1 MSGTGRF
8 VWAFCGLITVAS
20 KSRMVCFSL
29 CDENH
34 RPQVEV
40 QVEAGSASN
49 GKGNGSIQGGILHA

>member
-34 RPQVEV
+34 RPQAEV
-40 QVEAGSASN
+40 HVGFIAEVMLRTGSGFREA
-49 GKGNGSIQGGILHA
+49 

>member
-40 QVEAGSASN
+40 QVGFIAEVMLRTGSGFREA
-49 GKGNGSIQGGILHA
+49 